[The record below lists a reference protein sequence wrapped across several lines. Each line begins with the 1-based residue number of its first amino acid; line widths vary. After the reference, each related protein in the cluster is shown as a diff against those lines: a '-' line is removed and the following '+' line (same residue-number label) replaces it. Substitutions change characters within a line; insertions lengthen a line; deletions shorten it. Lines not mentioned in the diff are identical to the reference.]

1 MNLLLQK
8 SYRLGLLIIVLLI
21 SVTLYSQPYLD
32 IFQTKYVYSPDAGIH
47 KQSNIRNTFSFMNAQ
62 LNLPL
67 IFKKDSSM
75 LVFNPILEN
84 WQVNVAS
91 QPYLPNA
98 VTSLALPLYFIK
110 PLSQKWSITI
120 TPTLRWNGSGHPL
133 FKKEF
138 LQLGGFSLL
147 SFKKR
152 PNLSYRFGI
161 YYNSEFSGPF
171 FMLLAGIDWKINSKN
186 NLFGVLPGMI
196 TFEHKAADWLYY
208 GATFRAITNSY
219 AYALQG
225 TLTPRTP
232 FIRIDENQL
241 GFFAA
246 AYIKKRIVLQAEAG
260 HSIIRKFRFG
270 LKDAPEKYSNTEK
283 TRDNL
288 YVSATLAYRMRFR

>member
-1 MNLLLQK
+1 MNQILQY
-8 SYRLGLLIIVLLI
+8 SYRLGLSIIVLHI

-32 IFQTKYVYSPDAGIH
+32 IFQSKYVYSPDAGIH
-47 KQSNIRNTFSFMNAQ
+47 NQSNIRNTFNFMNAQ
-62 LNLPL
+62 LNIPFV
-67 IFKKDSSM
+67 FKKDSTM
-75 LVFNPILEN
+75 LVLNPILEN
-84 WQVNVAS
+84 WQVKMES
-91 QPYLPNA
+91 QPNLPNS

-110 PLSQKWSITI
+110 PLSEKWSITI
-120 TPTLRWNGSGHPL
+120 TPTLRWNGSGHSL
-133 FKKEF
+133 LKKEF
-138 LQLGGFSLL
+138 LQFGGFSFL

-171 FMLLAGIDWKINSKN
+171 FMLLAGIDWQINKKN

-196 TFEHKAADWLYY
+196 TYEHKAADWLYY

-219 AYALQG
+219 AYAIQG
-225 TLTPRTP
+225 TLTTRTP
-232 FIRIDENQL
+232 FVRIDENQL

-260 HSIIRKFRFG
+260 HSIMRKLRLG
-270 LKDAPEKYSNTEK
+270 IKDAPEKYSNTEK